1 MRDAIGGVFTLQIVL
16 VLVVLLNGYM
26 AYSVNYTRAFRVKNS
41 IINIIEEQEGF
52 SEGSKA
58 AEEISSLVK
67 TAGYGLSSTQKQAVI
82 SNNHKDGWYCS
93 GNDGYCVKCIDNS
106 GDNTINA
113 DDASYRGVYYTVKTY
128 VNMDI
133 PILNRVFSGLPDF
146 LAVRGDTKTVYAKNG
161 CSNMNR

>member
-1 MRDAIGGVFTLQIVL
+1 MREAIGGVFTLQIIL
-16 VLVVLLNGYM
+16 VFVILINGYM

-41 IINIIEEQEGF
+41 IINIIEEREGF

-67 TAGYGLSSTQKQAVI
+67 TAGYGLSSVQQQAVR
-82 SNNHKDGWYCS
+82 NMNHQNGWYCS
-93 GNDGYCVKCIDNS
+93 GADGYCVKCIDNT
-106 GDNTINA
+106 GNNAINV

-133 PILNRVFSGLPDF
+133 PILNRIFTGLPDF
-146 LAVRGDTKTVYAKNG
+146 LSVRGDTKTVYAKNG
-161 CSNMNR
+161 CQAMN

>member
-1 MRDAIGGVFTLQIVL
+1 MREAIGGVFTLQIIL
-16 VLVVLLNGYM
+16 VFVILINGYM

-41 IINIIEEQEGF
+41 IINIIEEREGF

-67 TAGYGLSSTQKQAVI
+67 KAGYGLSSVQQQAVRGM
-82 SNNHKDGWYCS
+82 NQRDGWYCS
-93 GNDGYCVKCIDNS
+93 GSEGYCVKCNDNT
-106 GDNTINA
+106 GNNTINV

-133 PILNRVFSGLPDF
+133 PILNRIFTGLPDF
-146 LAVRGDTKTVYAKNG
+146 LSVKGDTKTVYAKNG
-161 CSNMNR
+161 CKN